1 MKLFH
6 KMISSIFIGALLAAC
21 STGTVSDSSF
31 LLYGDSSSNSSS
43 SSSSSSDKETN
54 SVTTA
59 TGSEFTA
66 ANTIYIKLS
75 DLTVSSD
82 NLSWSQISTTAAS
95 FFDKTVKVKLLDD
108 DSGVSTGVIRIN
120 ATDVTANLS
129 IHLEGTLSEG
139 GIKIQTSTEYE
150 TGIYL
155 DGVTINST
163 NYPCIDIT
171 KGGAA
176 TVFLKGTNTLV
187 DGRIYGIGY
196 GEEYSTSSGDT
207 YTDDGVTYNCTVSQ
221 SVEKEGSDSKGTLF
235 CKGGL
240 TICDSGNG
248 DGTLSIT
255 QAYKN
260 CIASKDGYLT
270 IESGTYNLKNYTSSS
285 NTGKN
290 GLYGAKGIT
299 VNGGTITFDAKGIIS
314 TSDFRK
320 ADAFKTDDDDYP
332 SSFVKITGGT
342 INVTTYNG
350 KGICAPYVY
359 ISGGTNTFNVT
370 GTTTYAENSRT
381 GSYYDADGVYQSNQT
396 IKFAA
401 EGIEG
406 ESLVE
411 ISGGTTTV
419 SSVDDGINVSTTGR
433 SLNISGGFVYVR
445 SSGDGLDSNGNI
457 TISGGVTVVSQ
468 TGGSNAPIDGGDGYK
483 FTVTGSSAT
492 VFAIGASDMFS
503 ESKPSSTTIP
513 YICST
518 SLGSSSSALGVN
530 TSSGTNL
537 VFLESPQTYAAAIFI
552 SDELTSG
559 SSYKFVKGAS
569 ASGTEYVE
577 GTGFYLPATSVSGGS
592 STNATATTASSS
604 SSSFGPG
611 GR

>member
-6 KMISSIFIGALLAAC
+6 KLISSIFIGIVMAAC
-21 STGTVSDSSF
+21 STGTSADSSF
-31 LLYGDSSSNSSS
+31 LLYDDSSTNTST
-43 SSSSSSDKETN
+43 SSSSDKETD
-54 SVTTA
+54 SVTEA
-59 TGSEFTA
+59 TGSNFSA
-66 ANTIYIKLS
+66 SNTIYIN
-75 DLTVSSD
+75 LTDAKVSED
-82 NLSWSQISTTAAS
+82 NVSWSQISTSAVS

-108 DSGVSTGVIRIN
+108 DSGVSTGVIRVN
-120 ATDVTANLS
+120 AEDVTENLS
-129 IHLEGTLSEG
+129 ISLTGTLSEG
-139 GIKIQTSTEYE
+139 GVKIQTSTSYE

-155 DGVTINST
+155 NGVTINSS

-176 TVFLKGTNTLV
+176 TVFLSGTNTLV
-187 DGRIYGIGY
+187 DGRSYGTGY

-207 YTDDGVTYNCTVSQ
+207 YTDDGVTYSCTVSK
-221 SVEKEGSDSKGTLF
+221 SVEKEGSDSKGTLY

-240 TICDSGNG
+240 TICGS
-248 DGTLSIT
+248 GTLSVT

-270 IESGTYNLKNYTSSS
+270 IESGTYNLKNYTSDS

-299 VNGGTITFDAKGIIS
+299 VNGGTITFDGKGIIS
-314 TSDFRK
+314 TSDLRK

-342 INVTTYNG
+342 ISVTTYNG
-350 KGICAPYVY
+350 KGICAPKVY
-359 ISGGTNTFNVT
+359 IAGGTNTFNVT
-370 GTTTYAENSRT
+370 GITTYAENSKT

-406 ESLVE
+406 NNLVE

-419 SSVDDGINVSTTGR
+419 SSVDDGINVSTTGG

-457 TISGGVTVVSQ
+457 TVSGGVTVVSQ
-468 TGGSNAPIDGGDGYK
+468 TGGSNAPIDSGDGYK

-492 VFAIGASDMFS
+492 VFAMGASDMFS

-592 STNATATTASSS
+592 STSATATTSSSS